1 MSVPADH
8 VAAMKS
14 TLNLPWN
21 LLRDVR
27 RWLQT
32 FNINL
37 APEGKCRA
45 VVKDWLADSIRSEE
59 IPALVLRAKK
69 TSIELRPW
77 CYIYNLV
84 AYVLRYLDDL
94 KSNNKLYDHPFIPQT
109 EIHLKIGGDHGCN
122 SFKMSCQIGNVQKPN
137 KPENTFIFSIAQAK
151 DYKSNL
157 MMCLRRFIPQV
168 EQFKKLKWNDKIFKI
183 FSVSGRYP
191 CLWCEIPSVALI
203 VPKSER
209 EDTYQLRTLD
219 TLKENQ
225 LTFVN
230 KYNSNLK
237 HAKDAF
243 NVIDKPFFNIELDQ
257 VCVPGLHITLGV
269 YLKLFNY
276 FKLFCK
282 DVDMQI
288 TLCLS

>member
-1 MSVPADH
+1 MQTSHLVQSFDVKTRQKIIEGFKSTVSVPADH
-8 VAAMKS
+8 VAAMKN

-45 VVKDWLADSIRSEE
+45 VVKDWIADYIRSEE
-59 IPALVLRAKK
+59 IPALVLRANK

-109 EIHLKIGGDHGCN
+109 EIHLKIGGDHGGN
-122 SFKMSCQIGNVQKPN
+122 SFKMSCQVGNIQKPN

-157 MMCLRRFIPQV
+157 MICLRRFIPQV
-168 EQFKKLKWNDKIFKI
+168 EQFKKLKWNFH
-183 FSVSGRYP
+183 V
-191 CLWCEIPSVALI
+191 W
-203 VPKSER
+203 
-209 EDTYQLRTLD
+209 
-219 TLKENQ
+219 
-225 LTFVN
+225 
-230 KYNSNLK
+230 
-237 HAKDAF
+237 
-243 NVIDKPFFNIELDQ
+243 
-257 VCVPGLHITLGV
+257 GL
-269 YLKLFNY
+269 
-276 FKLFCK
+276 
-282 DVDMQI
+282 
-288 TLCLS
+288 